1 MRAMARGTLVLALL
15 LSACVHYYPPTTVR
29 AQARL
34 QPADPFVY
42 PHAAVQADVMPL
54 QEDKAVRVLRLRYAS
69 PLQTDPRNDTVEAL
83 FFLPRRVPSPPLVIF
98 LPIFNKGE
106 WITDSFARYFAAR
119 GIAALSLRGKK
130 KFLDGKSG
138 IEGLLF
144 AKEVLRQTIVD
155 VRRGMDWVE
164 AQDLMDKN
172 KIGICGVSLGA
183 VESAVV
189 TGVDQRIGCAAYL
202 LGGGNILNILMT
214 ATEEGIQQFREQ
226 VMRAEG
232 LDTDG
237 LSSLIRSGYQ
247 DIDPLTY
254 AGRLPPQK
262 ILMMNAYFDS
272 VIQREYTDAL
282 WEQSGRLHLVMLPT
296 GHATAIFYLPYT
308 RWLTY
313 RHFCH
318 CFGEASAGG

>member
-1 MRAMARGTLVLALL
+1 MARGVLILALL
-15 LSACVHYYPPTTVR
+15 LAACVHYYPPKTLR
-29 AQARL
+29 AQGRAQRT
-34 QPADPFVY
+34 DPFDY
-42 PHAAVQADVMPL
+42 AKAAVQAEVIPL
-54 QEDKAVRVLRLRYAS
+54 QEEKTVHVVRLTYAS

-83 FFLPRRVPSPPLVIF
+83 FFLPREVPSPPLVIL

-138 IEGLLF
+138 IQGLLF

-164 AQDLMDKN
+164 AQNMVDKN

-189 TGVDQRIGCAAYL
+189 AGVDRRIGCAAYL
-202 LGGGNILNILMT
+202 LGGGNILNILLT

-226 VMRAEG
+226 VMRVEG
-232 LDTDG
+232 LDTDR

-272 VIQREYTDAL
+272 VIQREYADAL
-282 WEQSGRLHLVMLPT
+282 WEQSGRPHLVMLPT
-296 GHATAIFYLPYT
+296 GHTTAILYLPYA

-313 RHFCH
+313 RHFRR
-318 CFGEASAGG
+318 CFNESNSFE

>member
-1 MRAMARGTLVLALL
+1 MARSVLILAL

-29 AQARL
+29 AQARM
-34 QPADPFVY
+34 QSADPFVY
-42 PHAAVQADVMPL
+42 PQAAIQAEVPPL
-54 QEDKAVRVLRLRYAS
+54 QEKKAVHVMRLTYAS
-69 PLQTDPRNDTVEAL
+69 PLHTDARNDTVEAL
-83 FFLPRRVPSPPLVIF
+83 LFLPRGVPSPPLVIF

-183 VESAVV
+183 V
-189 TGVDQRIGCAAYL
+189 
-202 LGGGNILNILMT
+202 
-214 ATEEGIQQFREQ
+214 
-226 VMRAEG
+226 
-232 LDTDG
+232 
-237 LSSLIRSGYQ
+237 
-247 DIDPLTY
+247 
-254 AGRLPPQK
+254 
-262 ILMMNAYFDS
+262 
-272 VIQREYTDAL
+272 
-282 WEQSGRLHLVMLPT
+282 
-296 GHATAIFYLPYT
+296 
-308 RWLTY
+308 
-313 RHFCH
+313 
-318 CFGEASAGG
+318 